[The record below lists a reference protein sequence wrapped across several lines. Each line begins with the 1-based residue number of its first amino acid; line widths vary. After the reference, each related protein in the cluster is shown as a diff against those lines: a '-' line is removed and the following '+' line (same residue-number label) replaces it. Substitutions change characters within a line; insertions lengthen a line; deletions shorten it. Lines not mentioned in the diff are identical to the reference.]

1 VQRRHLLR
9 LVMELP
15 VPLPSDFRI
24 PGQTSRSSSMWFG
37 EIAERKLPW
46 LAGAFN
52 LSLMVL
58 NIRDG
63 LHLTGR
69 HAGISTGGR
78 NHIPSMGSTP

>member
-1 VQRRHLLR
+1 
-9 LVMELP
+9 
-15 VPLPSDFRI
+15 
-24 PGQTSRSSSMWFG
+24 MWFG
-37 EIAERKLPW
+37 EIAERELPW